1 MVFRAK
7 PLRTIIY
14 LIVLVLVVMPPAFS
28 KDVDFVNIDIEQVSR
43 YFEDRIAYQQ
53 IEKEV
58 SPNLDTSIASLLII
72 KDKKMYL
79 IQDGYDNPKDVRTKV
94 HIANMEN
101 RLIPDVWTTK
111 INGKPDFIRLT
122 ERRIELLKNVD
133 EEFVSKNFGEFY
145 TSVRNS
151 FLQKHVNVFKQLM
164 INRKESGLVM
174 ERKPIP
180 KPTYIGAPQET
191 KYSITVVGK
200 TLDEKLY
207 YAEDADGD
215 GITETFYVNSPD
227 GFNWGYK
234 SGPNIIFIL
243 ENRDESVKQIIGD
256 LAKSAYYGTTEEE
269 KQIRETFPKDSDII
283 REFNLEKIS
292 TTTAK

>member
-1 MVFRAK
+1 M
-7 PLRTIIY
+7 
-14 LIVLVLVVMPPAFS
+14 
-28 KDVDFVNIDIEQVSR
+28 
-43 YFEDRIAYQQ
+43 
-53 IEKEV
+53 
-58 SPNLDTSIASLLII
+58 
-72 KDKKMYL
+72 
-79 IQDGYDNPKDVRTKV
+79 
-94 HIANMEN
+94 
-101 RLIPDVWTTK
+101 
-111 INGKPDFIRLT
+111 
-122 ERRIELLKNVD
+122 
-133 EEFVSKNFGEFY
+133 SKNFGEFY

-164 INRKESGLVM
+164 INRKESGLVV

-215 GITETFYVNSPD
+215 GVTETFYVNSPD

-234 SGPNIIFIL
+234 SGPNIILIL
-243 ENRDESVKQIIGD
+243 ENKDESVKQIVGD
-256 LAKSAYYGTTEEE
+256 LTKSAYYGTAEEE

-283 REFNLEKIS
+283 REFELEKVS